1 MIPFILNVQRSQV
14 CEQRMGMQMGM
25 GLTVNEHEGSS
36 WGDENFLRPYYGN
49 GCTTRETY

>member
-1 MIPFILNVQRSQV
+1 MSREVKSVETEN
-14 CEQRMGMQMGM
+14 GMQMGM

-36 WGDENFLRPYYGN
+36 WGDENFLRPHYGD